1 MTPDTKTTLRSV
13 AGLSAVIVATAT
25 GLYVTTNQIL
35 PPVPTVTLMMPD
47 HKRIFW
53 NDTAHAWERYR
64 ISEVE
69 GTTNFRNWYSVTN
82 TRGSRVAVPATKPA
96 EFFRIHN
103 HYTNVS
109 GW

>member
-35 PPVPTVTLMMPD
+35 PPVPTVTLQ
-47 HKRIFW
+47 W
-53 NDTAHAWERYR
+53 TNDTAHAWERYR

-69 GTTNFRNWYSVTN
+69 GTTNFRDWYSVTN
-82 TRGSRVAVPATKPA
+82 TRGNRVAVPAVKPA